1 MPDRNPET
9 DASAVTD
16 ASPDTSASRVAA
28 APLSGTRFDGARDE
42 QETSRKVREMFGGIA
57 PRYDLLNHLLSG
69 RLDNVWRRR
78 VARRFAPTL
87 ARSDARVL
95 DLCCG
100 TGDLA
105 FALARQCTSSA
116 RITGADF
123 SPEMLAIARRKGAAM
138 ATTAANRAATSA
150 EGERATRSVE
160 ANRDATRTSVEFV
173 EADALR
179 LPFGDAT
186 FDLVTTAFGFRN
198 LANYDSGLK
207 EILRVLRLGGE
218 IGILEFSEPR
228 GKLFGALYRFYFR
241 RILPALGGIIS
252 GNSAAYSYLPR
263 SVGRFPSPEE
273 LAAQMERA
281 GFGDVRFVRWT
292 GGTVT
297 LHTARRP

>member
-1 MPDRNPET
+1 MAALDMPDPKRQT
-9 DASAVTD
+9 DA
-16 ASPDTSASRVAA
+16 
-28 APLSGTRFDGARDE
+28 PLPGTRFEGARDE
-42 QETSRKVREMFGGIA
+42 QETSRRVREMFSGIA

-69 RLDNVWRRR
+69 RLDNVWRAR
-78 VARRFAPTL
+78 VAHRFAPIL

-105 FALARQCTSSA
+105 FALARRGPA
-116 RITGADF
+116 KITGADF
-123 SPEMLAIARRKGAAM
+123 SHAMLAIARRKADALRER
-138 ATTAANRAATSA
+138 ATTAKSASASGNSAA
-150 EGERATRSVE
+150 
-160 ANRDATRTSVEFV
+160 EFV

-179 LPFGDAT
+179 MPFADAT

-198 LANYDSGLK
+198 LANYDEGLK
-207 EILRVLRLGGE
+207 EILRVLRPGGE

-241 RILPALGGIIS
+241 HILPTLGGAIS

-292 GGTVT
+292 GGIVT
-297 LHTARRP
+297 LHTGRRT

>member
-1 MPDRNPET
+1 MPDPKLPS
-9 DASAVTD
+9 D
-16 ASPDTSASRVAA
+16 
-28 APLSGTRFDGARDE
+28 APLAGTRFEGARDE
-42 QETSRKVREMFGGIA
+42 QETSRRVREMFSGIA

-69 RLDNVWRRR
+69 RLDNVWRAR
-78 VARRFAPTL
+78 VARRFAPIL
-87 ARSDARVL
+87 ARGDARVL

-105 FALARQCTSSA
+105 FALARRGPA
-116 RITGADF
+116 RIVGADF
-123 SPEMLAIARRKGAAM
+123 SHAMLAIARRKAE
-138 ATTAANRAATSA
+138 AATSA
-150 EGERATRSVE
+150 SVSGNS
-160 ANRDATRTSVEFV
+160 AVEFV

-179 LPFGDAT
+179 MPFADAT

-198 LANYDSGLK
+198 LANYDEGLK
-207 EILRVLRLGGE
+207 EIRRVLRPGGE
-218 IGILEFSEPR
+218 LGILEFSEPR

-241 RILPALGGIIS
+241 HILPTLGGAIS

-292 GGTVT
+292 GGIVT
-297 LHTARRP
+297 LHTGRRNA

>member
-1 MPDRNPET
+1 MAERNPATRAPT
-9 DASAVTD
+9 DV
-16 ASPDTSASRVAA
+16 PVGAA
-28 APLSGTRFDGARDE
+28 ANGPLSGTHFEGAGDE
-42 QETSRKVREMFGGIA
+42 QETSRRVREMFSGIA

-87 ARSDARVL
+87 ARADSRVL

-105 FALARQCTSSA
+105 FALARDGAAQ
-116 RITGADF
+116 ITGADF
-123 SPEMLAIARRKGAAM
+123 SHEMLALARSKSAALGKGAA
-138 ATTAANRAATSA
+138 AAIGAI
-150 EGERATRSVE
+150 
-160 ANRDATRTSVEFV
+160 EFV

-179 LPFGDAT
+179 LPFADST

-198 LANYDSGLK
+198 LANYDEGLK
-207 EILRVLRLGGE
+207 EIRRVLRPGGE

-241 RILPALGGIIS
+241 RILPTLGGMIS

-273 LAAQMERA
+273 LAAQMAAA

-292 GGTVT
+292 GGIVA
-297 LHTARRP
+297 LHTARRA